1 MGGDQKVYGVDG
13 GGFRSSEAC
22 KSLVVARL
30 KMKFLFFAFDEEFG
44 FWGILILVRCLF
56 VAH

>member
-1 MGGDQKVYGVDG
+1 MYGVDG

-30 KMKFLFFAFDEEFG
+30 KMKFLFFAFDEGFG